1 MDVAVSLTL
10 GSKAR
15 WNASVPTTPTAT
27 SATAATIAR
36 IFFMARFLL
45 DGNRIKGQ
53 DTTDARAPVL
63 RQRAVEKAVS
73 YTHLAFPYRPDD
85 ELQAELIDAGALA
98 AKAEGK
104 RGTIVVITS
113 DGYSFFLE
121 RNRAE
126 RERVRREKRDARL
139 IGLSAL
145 FAALCVV
152 AGFLLGRF
160 LA

>member
-1 MDVAVSLTL
+1 MAISLNIPQEREL
-10 GSKAR
+10 AR
-15 WNASVPTTPTAT
+15 LIDYERSTCSVEGELVY
-27 SATAATIAR
+27 R
-36 IFFMARFLL
+36 C
-45 DGNRIKGQ
+45 
-53 DTTDARAPVL
+53 
-63 RQRAVEKAVS
+63 
-73 YTHLAFPYRPDD
+73 AFPYRPDD

-126 RERVRREKRDARL
+126 RERREKRDARL

>member
-1 MDVAVSLTL
+1 MAISLNIPQEREL
-10 GSKAR
+10 AR
-15 WNASVPTTPTAT
+15 LIDYERSTCSVEGELVY
-27 SATAATIAR
+27 R
-36 IFFMARFLL
+36 C
-45 DGNRIKGQ
+45 
-53 DTTDARAPVL
+53 
-63 RQRAVEKAVS
+63 
-73 YTHLAFPYRPDD
+73 AFPYRPDD
-85 ELQAELIDAGALA
+85 ELQ
-98 AKAEGK
+98 AEGK

-152 AGFLLGRF
+152 AGFL
-160 LA
+160 A

>member
-1 MDVAVSLTL
+1 MAISLNIPQEREL
-10 GSKAR
+10 AR
-15 WNASVPTTPTAT
+15 LIDYERSTCSVEGELVY
-27 SATAATIAR
+27 R
-36 IFFMARFLL
+36 C
-45 DGNRIKGQ
+45 
-53 DTTDARAPVL
+53 
-63 RQRAVEKAVS
+63 
-73 YTHLAFPYRPDD
+73 AFPYRPDD

-98 AKAEGK
+98 A
-104 RGTIVVITS
+104 

-145 FAALCVV
+145 FAELCVV

>member
-1 MDVAVSLTL
+1 MAISLNIPQEREL
-10 GSKAR
+10 AR
-15 WNASVPTTPTAT
+15 LIDYERSTCSVEGELVY
-27 SATAATIAR
+27 R
-36 IFFMARFLL
+36 C
-45 DGNRIKGQ
+45 
-53 DTTDARAPVL
+53 
-63 RQRAVEKAVS
+63 
-73 YTHLAFPYRPDD
+73 AFPYRPDD

-126 RERVRREKRDARL
+126 RERL

>member
-1 MDVAVSLTL
+1 MAISLNIPQEREL
-10 GSKAR
+10 AR
-15 WNASVPTTPTAT
+15 LIDYERSTCSVEGELVY
-27 SATAATIAR
+27 R
-36 IFFMARFLL
+36 C
-45 DGNRIKGQ
+45 
-53 DTTDARAPVL
+53 
-63 RQRAVEKAVS
+63 
-73 YTHLAFPYRPDD
+73 AFPYRPD
-85 ELQAELIDAGALA
+85 
-98 AKAEGK
+98 AEGK

>member
-1 MDVAVSLTL
+1 M
-10 GSKAR
+10 
-15 WNASVPTTPTAT
+15 
-27 SATAATIAR
+27 
-36 IFFMARFLL
+36 
-45 DGNRIKGQ
+45 
-53 DTTDARAPVL
+53 
-63 RQRAVEKAVS
+63 
-73 YTHLAFPYRPDD
+73 
-85 ELQAELIDAGALA
+85 
-98 AKAEGK
+98 
-104 RGTIVVITS
+104 VITS

>member
-1 MDVAVSLTL
+1 VAISLNIPQEREL
-10 GSKAR
+10 AR
-15 WNASVPTTPTAT
+15 LIDYERSTCSVEGELVY
-27 SATAATIAR
+27 R
-36 IFFMARFLL
+36 C
-45 DGNRIKGQ
+45 
-53 DTTDARAPVL
+53 
-63 RQRAVEKAVS
+63 
-73 YTHLAFPYRPDD
+73 AFPYRPDD